1 MRLGARDV
9 VVLGG
14 QAAVSDAVVGALGA
28 LVPGVVT
35 RVQGPDRYATAVE
48 VSRRGF
54 APGVTVAYVATG
66 TNFPDALA
74 GAAAAG
80 RDGGPVLLVRGDGV
94 PDVVATELQRLAPQR
109 IVVLGG
115 EGAVQATV
123 VDQLRGLAATDVV
136 RVSGPDRYATAAAVA
151 ATFPAESHTAY
162 VATGANFPDALTGTP
177 PAVRVGAPIL
187 LVPGD
192 TLPTAVADELTR
204 IAPRRIVVLGG
215 TAVVADVLA
224 NQLEGYLGS

>member
-1 MRLGARDV
+1 M
-9 VVLGG
+9 
-14 QAAVSDAVVGALGA
+14 
-28 LVPGVVT
+28 
-35 RVQGPDRYATAVE
+35 
-48 VSRRGF
+48 
-54 APGVTVAYVATG
+54 
-66 TNFPDALA
+66 
-74 GAAAAG
+74 
-80 RDGGPVLLVRGDGV
+80 
-94 PDVVATELQRLAPQR
+94 
-109 IVVLGG
+109 
-115 EGAVQATV
+115 
-123 VDQLRGLAATDVV
+123 V